1 MKAYERLLSYVKI
14 NTRSSDESGAHP
26 STESQFT
33 LANVLARELK
43 ELGAVNVTVTDK
55 CYVYAKIPA
64 TEGYETCTKIGF
76 IAHMDTSPDF
86 SAENVNPIITEN
98 YDGGA
103 LELGDSGRVLDP
115 EMFPH
120 LKGLAGRTLIT
131 TDGSTLLGAD
141 DKAGIAEIMTLAEEL
156 LSSDIQHGEVLIA
169 FTPDEEIGEGADFF
183 DVERFGADFA
193 YTVDGGREGSLEYE
207 NFNACSTT
215 FKISGINVHP
225 GSAKGAMIN
234 ASLVAMEINA
244 ALPSFEIP
252 SETEGYEGFY
262 HLTDM
267 EGNVESAS
275 LSYIVRDHSAELFE
289 ARKATLRLIEKSV
302 NEKYGNGTVSLEI
315 KDSYRNMKEKIVP
328 HIHLVENAKT
338 AAVKA
343 GATPTVEPIRGGTD
357 GARLSFMGLPCPNL
371 GTGGYNFHGKFE
383 FASVEQM
390 DKAVEMIK
398 LIAKYYGEQTK

>member
-1 MKAYERLLSYVKI
+1 MKAYERLLNYVKI
-14 NTRSSDESGAHP
+14 NTKSSEESGTHP
-26 STESQFT
+26 STESQFA
-33 LANVLARELK
+33 LANALADELK
-43 ELGAVNVTVTDK
+43 ALGCANVDVTDR

-64 TEGYETCTKIGF
+64 TKEYEDCKKIGF

-86 SAENVNPIITEN
+86 SAENVNPIITPN
-98 YDGGA
+98 YDGRA
-103 LELGDSGRVLDP
+103 LPLGSSGRVLDP

-193 YTVDGGREGSLEYE
+193 YTVDGGAEGSLEYE
-207 NFNACSTT
+207 NFNACSAT

-244 ALPSFEIP
+244 ALPSVEIP
-252 SETEGYEGFY
+252 SKTEGYEGFY

-267 EGNVESAS
+267 HGTVESAS

-289 ARKATLRLIEKSV
+289 ARKATLMHIEKSM
-302 NEKYGNGTVSLEI
+302 NEKYGNGTVVLQI

-328 HIHLVENAKT
+328 HMHLVENAK
-338 AAVKA
+338 AAARAA
-343 GATPTVEPIRGGTD
+343 GAEPAIEPIRGGTD

-371 GTGGYNFHGKFE
+371 GTGGYAFHGPFE
-383 FASVEQM
+383 HITVEGM
-390 DKAVEMIK
+390 DIAVKILHNIVKIYSEK
-398 LIAKYYGEQTK
+398 